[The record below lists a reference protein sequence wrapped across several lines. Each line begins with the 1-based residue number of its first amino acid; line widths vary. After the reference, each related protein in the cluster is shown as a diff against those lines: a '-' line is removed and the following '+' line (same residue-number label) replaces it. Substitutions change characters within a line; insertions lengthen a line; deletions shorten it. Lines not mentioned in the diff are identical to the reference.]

1 MIGAGRD
8 IIVKIVAGA
17 VSEVVRQGSIGILDT
32 VYGTG
37 EPFIAR
43 DLLIKLN
50 RGPEGEE
57 QDRFTISSTSPCG
70 TLTAASR
77 VFWCKP
83 ETLPKLRAEEKRREV
98 LAYKLGYLLKNS
110 LP

>member
-32 VYGTG
+32 
-37 EPFIAR
+37 
-43 DLLIKLN
+43 
-50 RGPEGEE
+50 
-57 QDRFTISSTSPCG
+57 
-70 TLTAASR
+70 ASL
-77 VFWCKP
+77 VFS
-83 ETLPKLRAEEKRREV
+83 LPKLRAEEKRREV
-98 LAYKLGYLLKNS
+98 LAYKLGYRLKNS